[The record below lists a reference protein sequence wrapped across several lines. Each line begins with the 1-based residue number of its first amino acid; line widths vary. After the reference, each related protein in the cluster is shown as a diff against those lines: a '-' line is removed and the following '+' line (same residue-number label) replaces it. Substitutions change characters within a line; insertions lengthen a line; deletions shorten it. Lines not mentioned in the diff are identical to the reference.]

1 MEIAT
6 TAAAVDILE
15 MAVGGLGLLFF
26 ALCTGTDCWRQDAKD
41 PYSSVGLS
49 SRCRGLWSECV
60 FDNMANLWT
69 CDIPISYL
77 SEHSAA
83 LVITRA
89 LVIVTGI
96 LCLGAVPCLIAGM
109 KCTKLISDQV
119 HQKYKFSLAA
129 GILFLLGGLSGAIA
143 VLWYAVDTVQKYRL
157 EVSLGIPGVT
167 YELGYSYWMAAA
179 GTICVC
185 VTGILLIVA
194 KCPSTHTPRLERK
207 HPRACLPSVSQRK
220 GTHPIGFGLW
230 KVGDMAFQEEQNV
243 SYAAWFLSGRD
254 S

>member
-1 MEIAT
+1 MEIRST
-6 TAAAVDILE
+6 TASVDILG
-15 MAVGGLGLLFF
+15 MAVGGLGLLLFV
-26 ALCTGTDCWRQDAKD
+26 LCTGTDCWRQDAKD
-41 PYSSVGLS
+41 PHSSVGLS

-96 LCLGAVPCLIAGM
+96 LCIPAVPCLITGM

-119 HQKYKFSLAA
+119 HQKYKFSFAA
-129 GILFLLGGLSGAIA
+129 GTLFLLGGLSGAIA
-143 VLWYAVDTVQKYRL
+143 VLWYAVDTVQKYSL

-179 GTICVC
+179 GTICLC

-194 KCPSTHTPRLERK
+194 NFPSTRTPRRGRK
-207 HPRACLPSVSQRK
+207 HPRASLPSVSQRK
-220 GTHPIGFGLW
+220 GTYL
-230 KVGDMAFQEEQNV
+230 
-243 SYAAWFLSGRD
+243 
-254 S
+254 